1 MYCFVFFQFGNSF
14 SRANI
19 LNCCL
24 CRNMQVISLGMEL
37 QVHTVVTST
46 SFHLE
51 SQKSN
56 FGFTAAYCNKKL
68 LNHVNVLETLFL
80 LSLV

>member
-1 MYCFVFFQFGNSF
+1 MHFQCGNNF
-14 SRANI
+14 CRAKV

-24 CRNMQVISLGMEL
+24 CRNIQVISVGMEL
-37 QVHTVVTST
+37 QILTVVTST

-51 SQKSN
+51 IQKNN
-56 FGFTAAYCNKKL
+56 FGFTVAYYNEKL
-68 LNHVNVLETLFL
+68 LNHLNVLETLFL